1 VFHQDQG
8 QGRARSW
15 HARHEEWPGRGETG
29 RNFRPDDEP
38 GNFGPGGP
46 HGFGRGHGPAG
57 RGRFGWMPR
66 DMFGPGRGPRVGRGD
81 VRTAILV
88 LLAEA
93 PMHGYEIIQQLGERS
108 NGMWR
113 LSAGSVY
120 PTLQQLEDEGLV
132 RGEERDGRKVYALTE
147 DGKKAAEAAGKNP
160 APWNMAGSDDDANL
174 YGLFLPL
181 GNAVAQVQQVGSPE
195 MIAKA
200 RVILTDARRSL
211 YRLLAEDDESATS
224 TTDRT

>member
-1 VFHQDQG
+1 VFNHDEG
-8 QGRARSW
+8 HGRAQGSRE
-15 HARHEEWPGRGETG
+15 RGRQYRGE
-29 RNFRPDDEP
+29 D
-38 GNFGPGGP
+38 GPEDVGP
-46 HGFGRGHGPAG
+46 SGPRGFGRGHDHGA

-66 DMFGPGRGPRVGRGD
+66 VVFGPGRGPRAARGD

-113 LSAGSVY
+113 PSAGSVY

-132 RGEERDGRKVYALTE
+132 HGEEKDGRNVYALTE
-147 DGKKAAEAAGKNP
+147 DGKKAAEEAGKSP
-160 APWNMAGSDDDANL
+160 APWNMTGSEEAANL
-174 YGLFLPL
+174 FGLFMPL

-211 YRLLAEDDESATS
+211 YRLLAEDDVSTAA